1 MASYTSNE
9 QNLATT
15 GNDQSYVK
23 LMNIHELLHP
33 RVRNHNLDLHPR
45 WQKSSIVSQESAA
58 EPTEHDSWVLTYF
71 RSREQAE
78 KVERLMGKDRVA
90 INGNVETHRHP
101 VIEIRLT
108 PQHFAVELILS
119 PYAWWDQQNFVGKLE
134 LPAHRESFRNLLHEL
149 DPDYRF
155 GFWHGTELND
165 MHLTVGQLL
174 RGRVLDEW
182 IDTFADRLD
191 WLRLGKWYDVQDPVL
206 ETNHILIETF
216 EAVKSLNSIYS
227 FILWTS
233 NNNFHSF
240 YEKQQRPARR
250 TMN

>member
-1 MASYTSNE
+1 MNT
-9 QNLATT
+9 
-15 GNDQSYVK
+15 NDTVINNANDVVFSK
-23 LMNIHELLHP
+23 LMNMHEALHP
-33 RVRNHNLDLHPR
+33 RVRNYNLDLHPH
-45 WQKSSIVSQESAA
+45 WQKSSIVCQSSAA
-58 EPTEHDSWVLTYF
+58 SPDEANSWVLTYF

-78 KVERLMGKDRVA
+78 MVEKLMGKDRVA
-90 INGNVETHRHP
+90 INGNVEMHRHP
-101 VIEIRLT
+101 VIEMRFT
-108 PQHFAVELILS
+108 PEHFAIELILS

-134 LPAHRESFRNLLHEL
+134 LPNHREAFRNLLLEL
-149 DPDYRF
+149 DPNYRF

-182 IDTFADRLD
+182 INTFADRLD
-191 WLRLGKWYDVQDPVL
+191 WLRLGKWYDAQDPIL

-233 NNNFHSF
+233 NNNFHTF
-240 YEKQQRPARR
+240 YDKQQRHGRR
-250 TMN
+250 AMA